1 MSEGIGI
8 FPMKHIQRP
17 ECLSVGDHTS
27 SSQVGTS
34 SRHTQVPN
42 VKLDEI
48 GPFASLKINLNSES
62 ITR

>member
-1 MSEGIGI
+1 MLEGIGI
-8 FPMKHIQRP
+8 FPMKHIQRS

-34 SRHTQVPN
+34 SHQTQVPN

-48 GPFASLKINLNSES
+48 GPFSSLKINLNSES